1 MNIQQAIA
9 KTDNGF
15 YSPQRALDY
24 GRPAIITTGHRS
36 GGKSTGWARYAIFN
50 FIYNHRK
57 FIYIRRRRDEL
68 NLTKK
73 KFFNNAITIIND
85 AGLGF
90 KITYFDCEGG
100 RYKITIDWDNI
111 DYTPEKYTKEG
122 DKIDMTDEEVAEA
135 RQKDLKA
142 RAMDCGGAINLAG
155 SQKVKSGYDF
165 TDVDL
170 LIYDEFIAE
179 HQTDYLG
186 SQETPDI
193 EYQNL
198 ISLFMSCDRGI
209 GKFFRNETRIVLI
222 GNKANIYNPILL
234 KWHVNKYTVMSP
246 DAKFISPKGEG
257 WVYEEVQPSEKY
269 IEEAKHSN
277 AYLLM
282 DDEERAYNIG
292 NKTRAGNEGKEWVAE
307 VPHNAYY
314 RNGIILNGIE
324 YGIYEYNSIM
334 YIGKCRKGKKMQ
346 AYDIVSA
353 SHHDANLIV
362 TNWKQDPIMFSIY
375 YNFTKKKL
383 FFYTQDSARAFLQ
396 YLQFIPK

>member
-1 MNIQQAIA
+1 MTLLQAMN

-15 YSPQRALDY
+15 YSPIHAIDY
-24 GRPAIITTGHRS
+24 RRPAIITCGHRS
-36 GGKSTGWARYAIFN
+36 GGKSTGWARFLLLD
-50 FIYNHRK
+50 FIYNKNK

-68 NLTKK
+68 DLTKK
-73 KFFNNAITIIND
+73 KFFDNAISILNNAD
-85 AGLGF
+85 LGF
-90 KITYFDCEGG
+90 KISYFDCEGG
-100 RYKITIDWDNI
+100 RYKITVDYDNV

-122 DKIDMTDEEVAEA
+122 DKVDLTDEEIAEMRA
-135 RQKDLKA
+135 KDLRE
-142 RAMDCGGAINLAG
+142 RAVDCGGSINLAS

-165 TDVDL
+165 TGVST

-186 SQETPDI
+186 SHETPDI

-209 GKFFRNETRIVLI
+209 GQYFRNETRIVLI

-234 KWHVNKYTVMSP
+234 KWHVNKFITMSP
-246 DAKFISPKGEG
+246 DAKFIAPKNEG
-257 WVYEEVQPSEKY
+257 WVYEEVQPSAEY
-269 IEEAKHSN
+269 VEQAKNSN

-282 DDEERAYNIG
+282 DDEERAYNLG
-292 NKTRAGNEGKEWVAE
+292 NKTRSGNEGKEWIAE

-314 RNGIILNGIE
+314 KKGIILEGQE
-324 YGIYEYNSIM
+324 YGIYEYNNIM
-334 YIGKCRKGKKMQ
+334 YIGKCRSGQKMQ

-353 SHHDANLIV
+353 SHHDANMIV
-362 TNWKQDPIMFSIY
+362 TNWKQDPVMFSIY
-375 YNFTKKKL
+375 YKFIKKQL
-383 FFYTQDSARAFLQ
+383 FFYSQDSARAFLQ